1 MRRVTLLLAASLIV
15 AVTLG
20 SAAQLPVP
28 IVRRDSRQPA
38 SVFTR
43 PELVV
48 LGSIRD
54 KSQSELTNVEGEHL
68 YGVQRLAIVRLD
80 GVLRVNERLASRP
93 DLSDRHLVVDLGR
106 AGLDLSVGKTYILM
120 VDFLPGGP
128 TWPWASQSPP
138 SYALASKD
146 PGFEIDANNTARP
159 LKRSAGL
166 LAYEGKSFKDVVDAI
181 KRGR

>member
-1 MRRVTLLLAASLIV
+1 MHRMTPVLAAGVALIA
-15 AVTLG
+15 AVTVVG
-20 SAAQLPVP
+20 AAQFPVP
-28 IVRRDSRQPA
+28 LVRRNPQQAPTI
-38 SVFTR
+38 FTR

-54 KSQSELTNVEGEHL
+54 KSQSALTNIDAE
-68 YGVQRLAIVRLD
+68 YSGVVVRLAMVRLSD
-80 GVLRVNERLASRP
+80 VLRVNERPASRP
-93 DLSDRHLVVDLGR
+93 DLSDRHLVVDLES
-106 AGLDLSVGKTYILM
+106 AGLDLSLGKTYILM
-120 VDFLPGGP
+120 VNFVPGGP

-166 LAYEGKSFKDVVDAI
+166 LAYEGKSFK
-181 KRGR
+181 